1 MQQIGNRIELNYLE
15 FHKQWYPLGCFNV
28 QQVYSWCPDFNR
40 HNLRVWESKGYLIK
54 LRKEY
59 YAFSEC
65 RKIPD
70 FNRYLANRIYRP
82 SYISLHTAL
91 SYYGM
96 IPEEVVQ
103 ITSVTSLKTASF
115 SNEFGE
121 YTYSS
126 VKSGLMFGYEPKP
139 MADGRVILLAS
150 PEKALLDLLYLNPFY
165 ETEADMSELRLDE
178 DFMFEDF
185 NSEIFKEYAER
196 IGSKALNDRVNTLLT
211 VYGL

>member
-1 MQQIGNRIELNYLE
+1 
-15 FHKQWYPLGCFNV
+15 
-28 QQVYSWCPDFNR
+28 
-40 HNLRVWESKGYLIK
+40 
-54 LRKEY
+54 
-59 YAFSEC
+59 
-65 RKIPD
+65 
-70 FNRYLANRIYRP
+70 
-82 SYISLHTAL
+82 
-91 SYYGM
+91 
-96 IPEEVVQ
+96 
-103 ITSVTSLKTASF
+103 
-115 SNEFGE
+115 
-121 YTYSS
+121 
-126 VKSGLMFGYEPKP
+126 MFGYEPKP